1 MSASTTIILGGGV
14 GGLTVAN
21 ELRQLSGPEHCV
33 VLIERQQDY
42 LFTPSL
48 LWAMVGTRRVER
60 LARPLRALLR
70 PGVELVHAA
79 VTRIDPER
87 KLVVADGRDLNYDAL
102 VVALGAALAPEALPG
117 YADAAHNFFEPA
129 GAASFWSALQA
140 FDGGRIVV
148 AVSALPYKCPA
159 APYEA
164 ALLVEDALRRRRLR
178 ERTEVVLVT
187 PEPQPM
193 PVAGPALGA
202 AVTALLVARG
212 IVFHPNR
219 PLAAVDPV
227 RRELVFA
234 DGARERFDLLA
245 AVPPHRPP
253 EVVRASSLANESGWI
268 PVDPQTLR
276 TRAEDVYA
284 IGDVAAIALPN
295 GKLLPK
301 AGVFAHA
308 EALVVARRIAAGR
321 AGSRAPVFDG
331 MGYCWVE
338 TGGGRA
344 AFTSGDFYA
353 KPSPR
358 LDLRSPGAA
367 WHLGKVLFERAWIGG
382 GPERRLASAA
392 LQLGARVMGI
402 GPVSV

>member
-1 MSASTTIILGGGV
+1 MATTTIVLGGGV
-14 GGLTVAN
+14 GGVTAAN
-21 ELRQLSGPEHCV
+21 ELRRQSGPEHRV
-33 VLIERQQDY
+33 VLIERQPEF

-48 LWAMVGTRRVER
+48 LWAMVGARRIDR
-60 LARPLRALLR
+60 LTRPLGDLLR
-70 PGVELVHAA
+70 PGVELVRGT
-79 VTRIDPER
+79 VGRIDPER
-87 KLVVADGRDLNYDAL
+87 KLVVADGRELHYDAL

-117 YADAAHNFFEPA
+117 YLDVAHDFFEPA
-129 GAASFWSALQA
+129 GAASFWAALQA
-140 FDGGRIVV
+140 FEGGRIVV
-148 AVSALPYKCPA
+148 AVTALPYRCPA

-164 ALLVEDALRRRRLR
+164 ALLVEDALRRRHLR

-202 AVTALLVARG
+202 AVASLLEARG
-212 IVFHPNR
+212 IVYHRNR
-219 PLAAVDPV
+219 PLAAIDPAG
-227 RRELVFA
+227 RELVFA
-234 DGARERFDLLA
+234 DGTRERFDLLA

-268 PVDPQTLR
+268 PVDPRTLR
-276 TRAEDVYA
+276 TRADDVYA

-308 EALVVARRIAAGR
+308 EALVVARRIAAER
-321 AGSRAPVFDG
+321 DGSGAPVFDG
-331 MGYCWVE
+331 LGYCWVE
-338 TGGGRA
+338 TGGGNA
-344 AFTSGDFYA
+344 AFAVGDFYA
-353 KPSPR
+353 DPAPR
-358 LDLRSPGAA
+358 IDLRAPGAS
-367 WHLGKVLFERAWIGG
+367 WHLGKVLFERAWLGG

-392 LQLGARVMGI
+392 LQLGARAMGI

>member
-1 MSASTTIILGGGV
+1 MASTTIILGGGV

-21 ELRQLSGPEHCV
+21 ELRQLSGPEHRV

-48 LWAMVGTRRVER
+48 LWAMVGTRLVDR
-60 LARPLRALLR
+60 LARPLRDLLH

-79 VTRIDPER
+79 VERIDPEK
-87 KLVVADGRDLNYDAL
+87 KLVAADGRELHYDSL
-102 VVALGAALAPEALPG
+102 IVALGAALASEALPG

-129 GAASFWSALQA
+129 GAASFWAALQA
-140 FDGGRIVV
+140 FEGGRIVV
-148 AVSALPYKCPA
+148 AVSSLPYKCPA

-164 ALLVEDALRRRRLR
+164 ALLIEDALRRRRLR
-178 ERTEVVLVT
+178 ERTEVLLVT

-193 PVAGPALGA
+193 PVAGPALGT
-202 AVTALLVARG
+202 AVTSLLGARG
-212 IVFHPNR
+212 IVFQPNR
-219 PLAAVDPV
+219 PLAAVDPA
-227 RRELVFA
+227 RRELVFS
-234 DGARERFDLLA
+234 DGTRERFDLLA
-245 AVPPHRPP
+245 AVPPHRAP
-253 EVVRASSLANESGWI
+253 EVVRASSLASESGWI
-268 PVDPQTLR
+268 PVDPRTLR
-276 TRAEDVYA
+276 TRADDVYA
-284 IGDVAAIALPN
+284 IGDVAAITLPN

-308 EALVVARRIAAGR
+308 EALVVARRIAAER
-321 AGSRAPVFDG
+321 DGSRAPVFDG
-331 MGYCWVE
+331 IGYCWVE

-344 AFTSGDFYA
+344 AFASGDFYA
-353 KPSPR
+353 EPAPR
-358 LDLRSPGAA
+358 IGLRSPGAS

-392 LQLGARVMGI
+392 LRLGARAMGI

>member
-1 MSASTTIILGGGV
+1 MTTTTIILGGGV
-14 GGLTVAN
+14 GGLTAAN
-21 ELRQLSGPEHCV
+21 ELRRLSGPEHRV

-48 LWAMVGTRRVER
+48 LWAMVGVRRVER
-60 LARPLRALLR
+60 LARPLRDLLH
-70 PGVELVHAA
+70 PGVELVPAA
-79 VTRIDPER
+79 VERIDPER
-87 KLVVADGRDLNYDAL
+87 KLVAADGRELHYDTL
-102 VVALGAALAPEALPG
+102 IVALGAALAPEALPG

-129 GAASFWSALQA
+129 GAASFCAALQA
-140 FDGGRIVV
+140 FEGGRIVV
-148 AVSALPYKCPA
+148 AVSSLPYKCPA

-164 ALLVEDALRRRRLR
+164 ALLIEDALRRRRLR
-178 ERTEVVLVT
+178 ERTEVLLVT

-193 PVAGPALGA
+193 PVAGPVLGA
-202 AVTALLVARG
+202 AVTSLLGARG
-212 IVFHPNR
+212 IAFQPSR
-219 PLAAVDPV
+219 PLAAVDPA

-234 DGARERFDLLA
+234 DGTRERFDLLA

-253 EVVRASSLANESGWI
+253 EVVRVSSLASESGWI

-276 TRAEDVYA
+276 ARTDDVYA

-308 EALVVARRIAAGR
+308 EALVVARRIAAER
-321 AGSRAPVFDG
+321 DGSRAPVFDG

-338 TGGGRA
+338 TGGGKA
-344 AFTSGDFYA
+344 AFASGDFYA
-353 KPSPR
+353 VPSPR
-358 LDLRSPGAA
+358 IGLRSPGPS
-367 WHLGKVLFERAWIGG
+367 WHLGKVLFERTWMGS

-392 LQLGARVMGI
+392 LRLGARAMGI